1 MALLSNIIFEQALN
15 EHTRVCLRTEHL
27 LKQADFFLHDNNIH
41 SSHACLVSM
50 IDLLNV
56 LDRPDLRTRFAKEFA
71 RYQNNLQRIEQSPS
85 VDHFRLQR
93 IIQDLQYILDKLHSN
108 NGRFAQVLRENEFL
122 NSLRLHLN
130 NPGGICL
137 FDTPFYQSWLHQTYE
152 KRFHTLKAWLS
163 EFAEIHEIVEIFLSL
178 TRDSSVPT
186 LLTAQKGFFQCSLDP
201 QAPYQLIRVSIKND
215 KVNYFP
221 QISVGRYGVSIR
233 FFMTSLDGQY
243 APTDD
248 EIKFAFTRCVF

>member
-1 MALLSNIIFEQALN
+1 MSNTIYEQPLN

-41 SSHACLVSM
+41 SSHACLSSI

-56 LDRPDLRTRFAKEFA
+56 LDRPDLRNRFAKEFT
-71 RYQNNLQRIEQSPS
+71 RYQNNLLRIEQSPN

-108 NGRFAQVLRENEFL
+108 NGRFAQNLRENEFL
-122 NSLRLHLN
+122 NNLRLHLN

-137 FDTPFYQSWLHQTYE
+137 FDTPFYQLWLHQTYE
-152 KRFHTLKAWLS
+152 KRFHILKAWLS
-163 EFAEIHEIVEIFLSL
+163 EFSEIHDIIEIFLHL
-178 TRDSSVPT
+178 TRDSSLPAVI
-186 LLTAQKGFFQCSLDP
+186 TAQKGFFQCSLDP
-201 QAPYQLIRVSIKND
+201 QVPFQLIRVSVKND
-215 KVNYFP
+215 KIQYFP

-233 FFMTSLDGQY
+233 FFIVANNDGQY
-243 APTDD
+243 TPTDD
-248 EIKFAFTRCVF
+248 DVSFEFTRCVF